1 MAVEVVCMHL
11 YQIWSWRL
19 RPLILARLA
28 IILIPLSLV
37 PAGSPARAQSFDC
50 AKARTAVETTICA
63 DASLKAQDVQLA
75 QAYARLLAATQA
87 REPEQAVHIRDEQR
101 RWVQERE
108 RRCAAPGE
116 APARIAACVAEF
128 YRTRIAALA
137 AALAAAAPALL
148 PAAPEPSARLSG
160 TTVSAAADG
169 QVLLTV
175 EASGRFAIRAES
187 KTGVALQVVDMI
199 TGPGDVAGETGVRD
213 GRLDVLLDRG
223 VYKLRSF
230 GAKGA
235 AGEAQI
241 VVEPFRNAAP
251 VSADLLQGGEASGE
265 LADLQQ
271 RSYWTMVGSS
281 GRVLVDAVGRAL
293 QDLRLWHNGV
303 ELAALTPALASIET
317 RPGRLM
323 TRARIEGQVEPGL
336 YLITVY
342 GGTALLWSDEDKAQP
357 LHMRVGGVARLVGGW
372 VEGTIGPF
380 GSMRFEAPPPDTYA
394 RLELPDP
401 IPARLVG
408 GRNRGATQTAIITK
422 TSREPVA
429 SLTLPLSGNE
439 PAMLEVAGF
448 EGQAFRL
455 RTLRPSNVL
464 RVDASGPHLISVD
477 VAGEGGDELPATVVF
492 ARFEK
497 GKGTVLASNAPRVGP
512 GQAWRRTFN
521 LRGSSTMLFEV
532 DGAGPVAT
540 RASGPGVRIS
550 LEPLLGNTAP
560 RVDGRAPLRWDVE
573 PGWYVLKIDPVNAA
587 AGMLDLTFGQP
598 GLAAEIAVTSP
609 PRPSMLFGV
618 HDLVKSVYY
627 QVFTNVAP
635 GLVTGPKVRALPA
648 DLAVTPLS
656 LFQPAASSQLPEK
669 PRTVPPPRQP
679 VVPK

>member
-1 MAVEVVCMHL
+1 MIICRMVEVAYVYL
-11 YQIWSWRL
+11 YQMWSWRL
-19 RPLILARLA
+19 RPPILVLLA
-28 IILIPLSLV
+28 IILIPLSV
-37 PAGSPARAQSFDC
+37 
-50 AKARTAVETTICA
+50 
-63 DASLKAQDVQLA
+63 
-75 QAYARLLAATQA
+75 
-87 REPEQAVHIRDEQR
+87 
-101 RWVQERE
+101 
-108 RRCAAPGE
+108 
-116 APARIAACVAEF
+116 
-128 YRTRIAALA
+128 
-137 AALAAAAPALL
+137 AALAAAAPALP

-160 TTVSAAADG
+160 ATVSAATDG

-187 KTGVALQVVDMI
+187 KTGVALQLVDMI
-199 TGPGDVAGETGVRD
+199 TGPGDVAGEPGGRD

-235 AGEAQI
+235 AGEAKI

-251 VSADLLQGGEASGE
+251 ASADLLQGGEASSE

-281 GRVLVDAVGRAL
+281 GRVSVEAVGRAL
-293 QDLRLWHNGV
+293 QDLRLWRNGI

-336 YLITVY
+336 YLITAY
-342 GGTALLWSDEDKAQP
+342 GGAARLWSDEDTTQP
-357 LHMRVGGVARLVGGW
+357 LHMRGGGVARLVGGW

-380 GSMRFEAPPPDTYA
+380 GSRRFEAPPPDTYA

-401 IPARLVG
+401 VPARLVG

-422 TSREPVA
+422 TSREPGA
-429 SLTLPLSGNE
+429 SLTLPLAGNE
-439 PAMLEVAGF
+439 PALLEVAGF

-455 RTLRPSNVL
+455 RTLRPSNAM
-464 RVDASGPHLISVD
+464 RVDASGPHLVSVD
-477 VAGEGGDELPATVVF
+477 VVGEGGDELPATAVF

-497 GKGTVLASNAPRVGP
+497 GKGAVLASNAPRVGP
-512 GQAWRRTFN
+512 GQAWRRKFN
-521 LRGSSTMLFEV
+521 LRGASTILFEV
-532 DGAGPVAT
+532 DGAGPVAA
-540 RASGPGVRIS
+540 RASGPGVRIA

-573 PGWYVLKIDPVNAA
+573 PGWYVLKIDPVNNA
-587 AGMLDLTFGQP
+587 AGILDLTFGQP
-598 GLAAEIAVTSP
+598 GLAAEIALTSP

-618 HDLVKSVYY
+618 HDLVKSAYY

-648 DLAVTPLS
+648 ALATAPLS
-656 LFQPAASSQLPEK
+656 LFQPAASSALPEK
-669 PRTVPPPRQP
+669 PRTVPPSRQP
-679 VVPK
+679 VAPTPAAKPEQNAPTAVTKMHTEAAPD